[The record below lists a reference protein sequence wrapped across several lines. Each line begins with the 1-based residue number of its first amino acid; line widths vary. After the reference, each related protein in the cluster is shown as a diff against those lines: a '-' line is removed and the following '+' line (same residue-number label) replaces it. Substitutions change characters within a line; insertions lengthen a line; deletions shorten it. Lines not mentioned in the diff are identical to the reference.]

1 MKTIKLT
8 KLQLKILRHAFSS
21 HSESI
26 TTCESEE
33 DYKLYF
39 YCSSKI
45 AGKVLDRIEKKL
57 F

>member
-8 KLQLKILRHAFSS
+8 KLQLKILRHAFGS
-21 HSESI
+21 HSEALSS
-26 TTCESEE
+26 CETEE

-39 YCSSKI
+39 HCSSKI
-45 AGKVLDRIEKKL
+45 ASKVLNRIEKKL

>member
-45 AGKVLDRIEKKL
+45 VGKVLDRIEKKL